1 MSSHCLESGAYLD
14 RATAAQQSF
23 VSDSV
28 LQEPLM
34 VDKRPWLAHAF
45 MELLQLQRVGR
56 VEPGIGDF
64 RVTDETLKSAGRVL
78 CGIRHR
84 HLPNPSLSTLSG
96 GGVQITWTNGENAVE
111 ISVLPGDDVAL
122 ALLVNDALTKS
133 VELRP
138 SDYDQMNQ
146 CLADLV
152 GL

>member
-1 MSSHCLESGAYLD
+1 M
-14 RATAAQQSF
+14 
-23 VSDSV
+23 
-28 LQEPLM
+28 
-34 VDKRPWLAHAF
+34 
-45 MELLQLQRVGR
+45 QRVGR

-64 RVTDETLKSAGRVL
+64 RITDDTLKSAGRVL

-84 HLPNPSLSTLSG
+84 YLPNPSLSTLSG
-96 GGVQITWTNGENAVE
+96 GGVQITWTNGKSAVE
-111 ISVLPGDDVAL
+111 ISVLPDDDVAL
-122 ALLVNDALTKS
+122 AVLVNDTLAKA

>member
-1 MSSHCLESGAYLD
+1 MSLHCLETGAYLD
-14 RATAAQQSF
+14 RATAAQQTF

-34 VDKRPWLAHAF
+34 VDKRPWLAYAF
-45 MELLQLQRVGR
+45 MELLEMQRVGR

-64 RVTDETLKSAGRVL
+64 RITDDTLKSAGRVL

-84 HLPNPSLSTLSG
+84 YLPNPSLSTLSG
-96 GGVQITWTNGENAVE
+96 GGVQITWTNGKSAVE
-111 ISVLPGDDVAL
+111 ISVLPDDDVAL
-122 ALLVNDALTKS
+122 AVLVNDTLAKA